1 MVAGHTNGQ
10 NLTDVSLSTELFLYL
25 GTVWAQIYMYKINVG
40 ESFIPIE
47 SGSAFER
54 KCIISICELKI
65 KKQLYMLL
73 TCECIYQLIAIN
85 SKTTKIRLTMIY
97 AIGTCKL

>member
-47 SGSAFER
+47 SGSACF
-54 KCIISICELKI
+54 C
-65 KKQLYMLL
+65 KKMYNFNMWTQ
-73 TCECIYQLIAIN
+73 N
-85 SKTTKIRLTMIY
+85 
-97 AIGTCKL
+97 

>member
-10 NLTDVSLSTELFLYL
+10 NLTDVSLSTELILYL

-47 SGSAFER
+47 SGSASER

-65 KKQLYMLL
+65 KKQLYM
-73 TCECIYQLIAIN
+73 
-85 SKTTKIRLTMIY
+85 
-97 AIGTCKL
+97 